1 MTSAKSTVLFV
12 DDDPRSGELF
22 ARFARREPFAV
33 EVFRDPRQT
42 LARLGQDPAPAL
54 VISDLKMPGMSG
66 IELLQAVRAR
76 HPRLPFILITG
87 YSTMDDAIEALR
99 LGATDFIKKPF
110 EMDELLE
117 LTREQLDRS
126 PRRSGPTRRYGGMLG
141 DSAAIRAVYKV
152 IEKIHDVRVNVM
164 IEGESGTGKEL
175 AARAV
180 HELSDFADK
189 PFVVIDCGAI
199 TGSLLESELFGHE
212 KGAFTGAHQTKRGL
226 LEMAS
231 GGTLFLDEIGNISDA
246 MQTKLLRVVQE
257 QQVTRVGGVQ
267 PIDIDVR
274 FVVASNRDLAQMVE
288 DGQFRHDLYHRLNVV
303 KLCMPPL
310 RERREDI
317 PDLVRHFVREFAE
330 RYHRDVDGFDEASMA
345 LLMAYDWPGNVR
357 ELKNLIERH
366 VALAEQPVLHIERMP
381 GGAALR
387 PLAESTPRPAAA
399 SLAAQRVHATP
410 DALAGARGA
419 ELPEEM
425 PIDADH
431 PTLEELERRYI
442 LKTLRRLG
450 GNREQTARALGINK
464 STLWRKLQTFGEG

>member
-1 MTSAKSTVLFV
+1 MNTPKPRIIFV
-12 DDDPRSGELF
+12 DDDPRAGELF
-22 ARFARREPFAV
+22 SRFARGEAF
-33 EVFRDPRQT
+33 EVDIFRSPQAALERIEQ
-42 LARLGQDPAPAL
+42 QPAPAL
-54 VISDLKMPGMSG
+54 VISDLKMPGLSG
-66 IELLQAVRAR
+66 IELLQALRAR
-76 HPRLPFILITG
+76 HPKVPFILITG

-110 EMDELLE
+110 DMDELLK
-117 LTREQLDRS
+117 LVREQLDRTPKPSLPS
-126 PRRSGPTRRYGGMLG
+126 PRYGGMLG
-141 DSAAIRAVYKV
+141 DSAPIRAVYKI

-180 HELSDFADK
+180 HNLSDFADK

-226 LEMAS
+226 LEVAS

-257 QQVTRVGGVQ
+257 QQVTRVGGIT

-274 FVVASNRDLAQMVE
+274 FVVASNRELSHLVE
-288 DGQFRHDLYHRLNVV
+288 LGQFRHDLYHRLNVV
-303 KLCMPPL
+303 KLRMPPL

-317 PDLVRHFVREFAE
+317 SDLVQHFVREFAE
-330 RYHRDVDGFDEASMA
+330 RYHRNVTGFDASSMERLVSA
-345 LLMAYDWPGNVR
+345 TWPGNVR

-366 VALAEQPVLHIERMP
+366 VALAEQPILHLEPTHRQPALNSASEVTHAEPDRMS
-381 GGAALR
+381 AC
-387 PLAESTPRPAAA
+387 
-399 SLAAQRVHATP
+399 
-410 DALAGARGA
+410 
-419 ELPEEM
+419 
-425 PIDADH
+425 IDADT
-431 PTLEELERRYI
+431 PSLEELERRYI
-442 LKTLRRLG
+442 LKTLQRHD

-464 STLWRKLQTFGEG
+464 STLWRKLQGFDIE

>member
-1 MTSAKSTVLFV
+1 MTLIRPRVIFV
-12 DDDPRSGELF
+12 DDDPRAGEIF
-22 ARFARREPFAV
+22 RRFARGEAFDV
-33 EVFRDPRQT
+33 EIFRSPQSVLES
-42 LARLGQDPAPAL
+42 LAQPPLPAL

-66 IELLQAVRAR
+66 IELLNAVRAR
-76 HPRLPFILITG
+76 APKLPFILITG

-110 EMDELLE
+110 DMDELLT
-117 LTREQLDRS
+117 LVREQLDRN
-126 PRRSGPTRRYGGMLG
+126 PKPAAPTLRYGGMLG

-180 HELSDFADK
+180 HNLSDFADK

-226 LEMAS
+226 LEVAS

-257 QQVTRVGGVQ
+257 QQVTRVGGIT

-274 FVVASNRDLAQMVE
+274 FVVASNRELSTLVE
-288 DGQFRHDLYHRLNVV
+288 LGQFRHDLYHRLNVV
-303 KLCMPPL
+303 KLRMPPL

-317 PDLVRHFVREFAE
+317 SALLHHFLREFAE
-330 RYHRDVDGFDEASMA
+330 RYHRDVTGFDEPS
-345 LLMAYDWPGNVR
+345 LQRLIAYDWPGNVR

-366 VALAEQPVLHIERMP
+366 VALAEQPTLHIEP
-381 GGAALR
+381 GNTR
-387 PLAESTPRPAAA
+387 NEQTPSAT
-399 SLAAQRVHATP
+399 SATP
-410 DALAGARGA
+410 STWSASPGSLGC
-419 ELPEEM
+419 
-425 PIDADH
+425 IDADH
-431 PTLEELERRYI
+431 PSLEELERRYI
-442 LKTLRRLG
+442 LKTLQRLE
-450 GNREQTARALGINK
+450 GNREHTARSLGINK
-464 STLWRKLQTFGEG
+464 STLWRKLQGFGAE